1 MSNLYR
7 LYERT
12 DDFDQAAAAY
22 QQFLMDSEADG
33 LADDRDQQSKAYRY
47 LAHYHVKK
55 GNLEEAYQYA
65 QKCTEF
71 ADTR

>member
-1 MSNLYR
+1 
-7 LYERT
+7 
-12 DDFDQAAAAY
+12 
-22 QQFLMDSEADG
+22 MDSEADG